1 MCGITG
7 IMNIDDKVLL
17 HNMCQQ
23 LVHRGPDSD
32 GFYEDSGIG
41 LGIRRLSIIDV
52 KGGNQ
57 PIQNENGDIWTI
69 FNGEIYNY
77 KSLQEDLISKGHKF
91 KTDSDTETIV
101 HSYEEYGLD
110 FVNHLRGMFA
120 IAIWDKCKK
129 RTILVRD
136 RLGVKPLYYY
146 IRNNQ
151 LLFASELKVLLE
163 YEQIKPTINRNA
175 ISNYLTYLY
184 IPAPDT
190 IFNEIKKLMPAE
202 ILVFNHDGTHVTKKY
217 WDIEFQENNLSID
230 ECAKN
235 LRELLEESVKLRL
248 VSDVPVGILLSSG
261 LDSATVTALATKQS
275 TQKLNTYTV
284 GFEDSADKSYNE
296 LSEAKELSD
305 FFGTNHKE
313 IIVNSEDAFKLLDT
327 VSWQLDE
334 PFGNP
339 TTTLNYIISEFAS
352 RTSKV
357 VITGVGGDEMFGGY
371 PKYRAMKIFEEYS
384 KFPRSL
390 VKLASPFFLKIPD
403 KVSEKI
409 VKGKIFFKSWKN
421 TPIEQ
426 YLSLISYFTEEEK
439 KNLLQFET
447 SPSRRIIDDLS
458 RDSETHGARDFFQ
471 NMYYIECKS
480 YLPDNI
486 LEYTDKTSMAVSL
499 EVREPLI
506 DHKIAEFCANIPFD
520 FKIRNGS
527 TKHILKL
534 AMKNELPKNVLNRRK
549 RGFTP
554 PLINWLNNSISD
566 LESQYISKQ
575 RMIERGLNYDHVKKL
590 IDDYKTGN
598 KSNYAKIWSIICLES
613 WFNKFIEKYGAT
625 R

>member
-57 PIQNENGDIWTI
+57 PIQNENGDIWTV

-120 IAIWDKCKK
+120 IAIWDKRKK

-136 RLGVKPLYYY
+136 RLGVKPLYYH

-202 ILVFNHDGTHVTKKY
+202 ILVFNYDGTYSTKKY

-235 LRELLEESVKLRL
+235 LYKLLEESVKLRL

-296 LSEAKELSD
+296 LDEARELSD
-305 FFGTNHKE
+305 FFGTDHRE

-371 PKYRAMKIFEEYS
+371 PKYRAMKIFDEYS

-403 KVSEKI
+403 KTSEKI

-421 TPIEQ
+421 MPIEQ
-426 YLSLISYFTEEEK
+426 YLSLVSYFTDEEK
-439 KNLLQFET
+439 NNLLKFET
-447 SPSRRIIDDLS
+447 NPSRKMIDDLS
-458 RDSETHGARDFFQ
+458 RDSEVHGATNFFQ

-520 FKIRNGS
+520 FKIRKGS

-534 AMKNELPKNVLNRRK
+534 AMKDELPKNVLNRRK

-554 PLINWLNNSISD
+554 PLINWLNNSMSD
-566 LESQYISKQ
+566 LESKYISKQ
-575 RMIERGLNYDHVKKL
+575 RMTERGLNYEYVKKL
-590 IDDYKTGN
+590 IDDYKTGK

>member
-120 IAIWDKCKK
+120 IAIWDERLK

-163 YEQIKPTINRNA
+163 YKQIKPTINRNA

-403 KVSEKI
+403 KVSEKV

-458 RDSETHGARDFFQ
+458 RDSEAHGARNFFQ

-598 KSNYAKIWSIICLES
+598 KSNYAKIWSIICLEA
-613 WFNKFIEKYGAT
+613 WFNKFIQKYGAIV
-625 R
+625 